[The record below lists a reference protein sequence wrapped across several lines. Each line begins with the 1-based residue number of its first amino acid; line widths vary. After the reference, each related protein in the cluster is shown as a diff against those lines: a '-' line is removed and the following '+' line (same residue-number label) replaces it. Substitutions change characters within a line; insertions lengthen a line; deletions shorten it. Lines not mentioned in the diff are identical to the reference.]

1 MNATNLPKVK
11 SIIRGVSLSWAQQLL
26 DEVMQMD
33 SAPIIVATIQ
43 LSLEKA
49 GFGRIIGPQSSSR

>member
-1 MNATNLPKVK
+1 
-11 SIIRGVSLSWAQQLL
+11 
-26 DEVMQMD
+26 VMQMD

-49 GFGRIIGPQSSSR
+49 GFGRIIGPQSSAR